1 MRTYLSLVVISV
13 LVGASC
19 LFAQTDSVPAR
30 GESKGETVAGQ
41 TGLSAQTSQAQNSRR
56 FPLRI
61 HGFLLGNYDARMQDA
76 HPAGR
81 EGGRFLWA
89 DERLRLELS
98 GETANGKLALLFK
111 GDVFHDAVANRFD
124 GTVREGY
131 LDYSQAWLD
140 FRLGRQIVTW
150 GVGDLLF
157 INDVFPKDWNAFFSG
172 RPLEYLKLGVD
183 AAKLHVATPALNA
196 ELVVIPF
203 FRPDN
208 LPSADR
214 FSFFDPFAELPHRT
228 LREPASTAGNVEFA
242 LRLYRRIFGSDA
254 SLYAYRGYWR
264 QPSFRPDQF
273 PSPAQLRGF
282 YPRLRV
288 YGASA
293 QRNVGAGLLS
303 LEAGYYDSKDDRSG
317 ADPAIPNS
325 QFRTLVGYQRQL
337 ASELTIG
344 GQYYTESLM
353 DYETYK
359 ASVLAEFPRQDRTRH
374 LLTLRLTQ
382 FLKYQ
387 TWKLSLFTFYSPS
400 DQDLLL
406 IPEAWHALSDRLSV
420 AVGGTVFGGQR
431 PDTFFGQFDRNDN
444 VYIVVRFDF

>member
-1 MRTYLSLVVISV
+1 
-13 LVGASC
+13 
-19 LFAQTDSVPAR
+19 
-30 GESKGETVAGQ
+30 
-41 TGLSAQTSQAQNSRR
+41 
-56 FPLRI
+56 
-61 HGFLLGNYDARMQDA
+61 MQHA

-98 GETANGKLALLFK
+98 GETANGKAALLFK

-131 LDYSQAWLD
+131 LDYSRNRLD
-140 FRLGRQIVTW
+140 LRLGRQIITW

-157 INDVFPKDWNAFFSG
+157 VNDVFPKDWSAFFSG

-183 AAKLHVATPALNA
+183 AAKVHVATPALNA

-214 FSFFDPFAELPHRT
+214 FFFFVPFAEVAHRT

-242 LRLYRRIFGSDA
+242 LRLYRQIFGSDA

-264 QPSFRPDQF
+264 QPSFRPDQL
-273 PSPAQLRGF
+273 PSPTQLQGF
-282 YPRLRV
+282 YPRLAV

-293 QRNVGAGLLS
+293 QRNVGTGLLS
-303 LEAGYYDSKDDRSG
+303 LEAGYYDSQDDHSG

-337 ASELTIG
+337 ASELTLG
-344 GQYYTESLM
+344 AQYYTEVLTNYAS
-353 DYETYK
+353 YK
-359 ASVLAEFPRQDRTRH
+359 ATLPAGFPQQDRVRH
-374 LLTLRLTQ
+374 LLTARLTQ
-382 FLKYQ
+382 FLKY
-387 TWKLSLFTFYSPS
+387 
-400 DQDLLL
+400 
-406 IPEAWHALSDRLSV
+406 
-420 AVGGTVFGGQR
+420 
-431 PDTFFGQFDRNDN
+431 
-444 VYIVVRFDF
+444 